1 MISTSD
7 LRKGITIEVDSE
19 IFKVIDFQHVKLGR
33 GSAFVR
39 VTLRNLRTGA
49 TVQRTFQAGEKF
61 EQVRLERRTVQF
73 LYKDGDQY
81 HFMDVNTYEQP
92 VLSSDVLGDAVN
104 YIRENDTIDL
114 RMYGDEPLD
123 VEMPTAVNLK
133 VVQTEPGFKGD
144 TATGGNKPAT
154 VETGLV
160 VNVPLFVNE
169 GDVIKVDTRT
179 GEYLERVS

>member
-7 LRKGITIEVDSE
+7 IRKGLTIEIDGE
-19 IFKVIDFQHVKLGR
+19 IFRIVDFQHVKLGR

-39 VTLRNLRTGA
+39 VTMKNIRSGA

-61 EQVRLERRTVQF
+61 EQARLERRTVQY
-73 LYKDGDQY
+73 LYKDGDEY
-81 HFMDVNTYEQP
+81 HFMDTETYEQP
-92 VLSSDVLGDAVN
+92 VLSAGVLGDAVN

-114 RMYGDEPLD
+114 LMYGDEPID
-123 VEMPTAVNLK
+123 VELPTAVLLK
-133 VVQTEPGFKGD
+133 VEETEPGFKGD
-144 TATGGNKPAT
+144 TATGGNKPAK

>member
-114 RMYGDEPLD
+114 LMYGDEPLD

>member
-7 LRKGITIEVDSE
+7 LRRGITIEVDND

-49 TVQRTFQAGEKF
+49 NVQRTFQAGEKF

-73 LYKDGDQY
+73 LYKDGDEY

-92 VLSSDVLGDAVN
+92 VLSADILGDAVN

-114 RMYGDEPLD
+114 LMYGDEPLD
-123 VEMPTAVNLK
+123 VELPTAVNLRI
-133 VVQTEPGFKGD
+133 VQTEPGFRGD

-154 VETGLV
+154 LETGLV

-169 GDVIKVDTRT
+169 GDVIKVDTRS